1 MVVDIQ
7 RWVNDMH
14 SNIGGLKS
22 TISTSFDQLKTAS
35 DVFRWKMAE
44 LEASIAMTDMNQE
57 AKYRQ
62 ILSLVV
68 RSLIYLFIFFILHF
82 RVCGVLSRIFY
93 GNQTL

>member
-1 MVVDIQ
+1 MY
-7 RWVNDMH
+7 
-14 SNIGGLKS
+14 SNIDGLMS
-22 TISTSFDQLKTAS
+22 TISTSFVQLQTAS
-35 DVFRWKMAE
+35 DVFRWKIAE
-44 LEASIAMTDMNQE
+44 LETSVAMTDMNQE

-62 ILSLVV
+62 ILTLVV